1 MIHGSNLGKEI
12 RCWEE
17 NKSFQASLSSRTCL
31 SKETGHIGFIRC
43 RSSSI
48 HWTWQWTLF
57 NALGTKDLP
66 SRNQWNTSCSQYHP
80 NSSRGLS
87 TIIPANQSPCIFKS
101 SSDAGKDWR
110 QEEKWETEDEIVG
123 WHHQLIGHEFEKLQ
137 EIVKEKWS
145 AAVHGVTKSQTWL
158 SDWTTT

>member
-12 RCWEE
+12 CCWEE

-31 SKETGHIGFIRC
+31 SKETGHTGFIRC

-101 SSDAGKDWR
+101 SSDGWERLKAGGETGNRGWDSWMVSPT
-110 QEEKWETEDEIVG
+110 QWTWVWETPGDSEEEG
-123 WHHQLIGHEFEKLQ
+123 SLECCSPWGH
-137 EIVKEKWS
+137 KE
-145 AAVHGVTKSQTWL
+145 
-158 SDWTTT
+158 SDMT